1 MSKIH
6 LQSYSP
12 NEHTKK
18 KEKIKIKNKDFFYLG
33 NTFLNFFVYFCK
45 FKFDIK

>member
-12 NEHTKK
+12 NEHA
-18 KEKIKIKNKDFFYLG
+18 KEKIKIKNKNKEIFF
-33 NTFLNFFVYFCK
+33 
-45 FKFDIK
+45 